1 MNRPSF
7 PKKILIT
14 AGMPYGS
21 KDLHFGH
28 IGGVFVQADIFAR
41 FMKDRIGDE
50 NVIFVSG
57 TDCYGSPIVEKY
69 RTLVENHEYNGS
81 IIDFVTEKH
90 NNQLHTLN
98 DYLIGLSLFG
108 ASAIGESGK
117 IHANFSREI
126 FEQLYKSGYLYIS
139 SNKQFF
145 DTEKNTFLNGRQVLG
160 KCPIAGCKSEHAYAD
175 ECSLGHQYF
184 PEELLNP
191 VSTLSGTTP
200 VLREVKNWYLDTS
213 RFLNF
218 LSSLIENWR
227 SNEQVRKL
235 IITTC
240 SDYLKAPM
248 LFSKKDNLLTIQQ
261 LMDCNH
267 INCDCE
273 IDSSNGNTRVTFN
286 TLSER
291 ERACVILASNNIR
304 FRTGKT
310 LVPFRISGNI
320 AWGVKVPVKDEMN
333 DLTFW
338 VWPESLWA
346 PISFTQTYLESI
358 GKNKECW
365 KDWWCADDSQ
375 VVQFIGEDNIYFYT
389 LAEMSIFKALNFD
402 GKWNIKM
409 PTIVANKHLLF
420 FDVKASSSGEI
431 KPPMAQDLLNYYSA
445 EQLRA
450 HFFAMGLDN
459 ASVPFQPKP
468 YNPVKT
474 NQGDPVYKE
483 WSIFTN
489 FLNRAIRTLFYGF
502 QKYNN
507 GEQSIPTLDVSSEIL
522 SLCKNEAL
530 EYETLMHR
538 FEFSKIMERLESFFK
553 FINKYLSTNFS
564 DLQKDFK
571 QDNFEHLVV
580 NGLHLIKTAVILSHP
595 IAPASTEK
603 VREYLGID
611 YYKLY
616 SWEFI
621 FDPIS
626 KLVPN
631 DHKLKFLEPRIDF
644 FSRPSWQY

>member
-139 SNKQFF
+139 SNEQFF

-213 RFLNF
+213 RFSNF

-273 IDSSNGNTRVTFN
+273 IDSSNGNARVTFN

-402 GKWNIKM
+402 GKWKIKM

-507 GEQSIPTLDVSSEIL
+507 GEQTIPALDVSSEIL

-611 YYKLY
+611 YHKLY
-616 SWEFI
+616 SWAFI

-626 KLVPN
+626 NLVPN